1 MIGVDA
7 LIISGFFFTVSLNY
21 TIQDLKN
28 YIELIENYNN
38 KFFKIDV
45 KNIHDYRISF
55 AILCDVI
62 FDDNVAEKALSS
74 LNVAERNSIVIV
86 SDNKRKE
93 ANIYISKKHIRKE
106 VFRLHGNCCLKC
118 GSKYKLSLD
127 HIIPICKG
135 GENCITNLQPLCK
148 NCNSSKGSKII
159 DYRKACHM
167 Y

>member
-1 MIGVDA
+1 MD
-7 LIISGFFFTVSLNY
+7 LKY

-28 YIELIENYNN
+28 YIELLENYNN
-38 KFFKIDV
+38 KSFKIAIKD
-45 KNIHDYRISF
+45 IHDYRISF
-55 AILCDVI
+55 AILYDSI
-62 FDDNVAEKALSS
+62 LDNESAEKALSS
-74 LNVAERNSIVIV
+74 LNVAEKNSAFIF

-93 ANIYISKKHIRKE
+93 ANIYISKKNIRKD
-106 VFRLHGNCCLKC
+106 VFRIHGNCCLKC

-135 GENCITNLQPLCK
+135 GKNCLTNLQPLCK

-159 DYRKACHM
+159 DYRKACNM